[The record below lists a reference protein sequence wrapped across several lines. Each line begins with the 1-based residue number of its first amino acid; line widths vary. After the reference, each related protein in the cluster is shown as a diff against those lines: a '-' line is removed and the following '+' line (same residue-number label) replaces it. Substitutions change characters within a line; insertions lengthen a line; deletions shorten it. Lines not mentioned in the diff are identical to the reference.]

1 MSGLESFIDYKAWA
15 LTYKPQDKQI
25 KPQIEPESIDPAKID
40 RLSKMKPVDPSKQKE
55 ALEALDRIK
64 GAMQKG
70 ASPVPEEGRVE

>member
-25 KPQIEPESIDPAKID
+25 KPEIEPESIDPAKID
-40 RLSKMKPVDPSKQKE
+40 RLSKMKPVDPAKQKE

-64 GAMQKG
+64 AAMQKG

>member
-15 LTYKPQDKQI
+15 LTYKPQNKQI

-55 ALEALDRIK
+55 AMEALDRIK
-64 GAMQKG
+64 AAMQKG
-70 ASPVPEEGRVE
+70 ASPDPEEGRVE

>member
-15 LTYKPQDKQI
+15 LTYKPQNKQI
-25 KPQIEPESIDPAKID
+25 KPEIEPESIDPAKID

-64 GAMQKG
+64 AAMQKG
-70 ASPVPEEGRVE
+70 ASPEPQKDKVE